1 MLREKRGKG
10 RGEGYLMPKNQ
21 ARHPR
26 GRRRS
31 GKHALKKI
39 KKEGNDEGS
48 KNKDAKIKADDSG

>member
-1 MLREKRGKG
+1 
-10 RGEGYLMPKNQ
+10 MPKNQ